1 MRKDLE
7 EAKNNRVKQNKTQT
21 TKSNEKSV
29 RFDLI
34 KQFLA
39 VTETLRETEFKLM
52 IRPEVEMHKNFYNFK
67 IKLINRASGT
77 ANKLLF
83 LLHLPSLH

>member
-1 MRKDLE
+1 MNMRKDLE

-34 KQFLA
+34 K
-39 VTETLRETEFKLM
+39 
-52 IRPEVEMHKNFYNFK
+52 
-67 IKLINRASGT
+67 
-77 ANKLLF
+77 
-83 LLHLPSLH
+83 